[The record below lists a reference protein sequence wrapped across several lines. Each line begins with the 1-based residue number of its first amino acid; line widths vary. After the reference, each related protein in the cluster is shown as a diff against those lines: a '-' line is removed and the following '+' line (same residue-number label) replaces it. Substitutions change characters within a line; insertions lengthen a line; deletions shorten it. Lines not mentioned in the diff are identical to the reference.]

1 MNNKRCL
8 KIFLILALLTV
19 TKTSKVFALD
29 PSSIFKFFTP
39 FIGAD
44 LVSDKRTYTEKYG
57 DYSKYW
63 APLDHLEVGTC
74 MRYYSNDKDGIACKQ
89 GDGSWKIK
97 K

>member
-8 KIFLILALLTV
+8 KISLILALLIIM
-19 TKTSKVFALD
+19 KTSKGIALD
-29 PSSIFKFFTP
+29 PLPIFKFFAP

-63 APLDHLEVGTC
+63 GPLDHIEVGTC
-74 MRYYSNDKDGIACKQ
+74 MRYYSTDKDGIACKQ
-89 GDGSWKIK
+89 RDGSWKIK
-97 K
+97 D